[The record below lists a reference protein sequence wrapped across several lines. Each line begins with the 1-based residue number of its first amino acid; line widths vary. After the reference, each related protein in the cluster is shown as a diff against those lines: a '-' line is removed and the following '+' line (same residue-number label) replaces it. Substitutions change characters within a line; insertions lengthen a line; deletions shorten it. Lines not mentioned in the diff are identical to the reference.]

1 MNALGLRWRRNVKLE
16 PSLLKVPLRVQPILH
31 LSDLGL
37 FLYSRMYPIL
47 SPGLLLDFPNPGAI
61 GCLLELHVPQRL
73 LIIRVISGRSL
84 RICLSTQVDPD
95 ILEST
100 GKEAAKG
107 KYSCRSLNIR
117 DHMHHHKVSNM
128 NPSHGEDRVHNESL
142 EVGDLV
148 LMSSTWQEN
157 RIDHMVK
164 DSTSHCQDVSRW
176 FPHPLGIGKSAQPL
190 NSLSRLK
197 SRHSGPRLGL
207 INMES
212 NRRDVE
218 NAADALGT
226 QTNLNVSH
234 SG

>member
-1 MNALGLRWRRNVKLE
+1 M
-16 PSLLKVPLRVQPILH
+16 
-31 LSDLGL
+31 
-37 FLYSRMYPIL
+37 
-47 SPGLLLDFPNPGAI
+47 SPGLSLGFPNLGAI
-61 GCLLELHVPQRL
+61 GCLLELHAPQRL
-73 LIIRVISGRSL
+73 LIICVIAGGGL
-84 RICLSTQVDPD
+84 KICLSTHVDPD

-128 NPSHGEDRVHNESL
+128 NLSPDEDRVHNESL
-142 EVGDLV
+142 KVGDLIS
-148 LMSSTWQEN
+148 MSSTWQEN
-157 RIDHMVK
+157 RTDHMVN
-164 DSTSHCQDVSRW
+164 DSASHCQAVSRW
-176 FPHPLGIGKSAQPL
+176 FAHPLGIGKSAQPL

-207 INMES
+207 INTES

-226 QTNLNVSH
+226 QMDLNASH